1 MTQEISNNSNIL
13 SDASG
18 FVDLI
23 IKYAKLIRLRSDLTS
38 PSPAIGS
45 PGSEVVA
52 PIVKPDKRKK
62 SEKGEKPEWATITI
76 NCTICGIRSC
86 QGTDLMERAKKAG
99 KPKTAEE
106 CCLAC
111 NDRRSIRLLL

>member
-1 MTQEISNNSNIL
+1 MTQEISNNSSIL

-52 PIVKPDKRKK
+52 PIVKPDKRKR
-62 SEKGEKPEWATITI
+62 SEK
-76 NCTICGIRSC
+76 
-86 QGTDLMERAKKAG
+86 DL
-99 KPKTAEE
+99 
-106 CCLAC
+106 
-111 NDRRSIRLLL
+111 